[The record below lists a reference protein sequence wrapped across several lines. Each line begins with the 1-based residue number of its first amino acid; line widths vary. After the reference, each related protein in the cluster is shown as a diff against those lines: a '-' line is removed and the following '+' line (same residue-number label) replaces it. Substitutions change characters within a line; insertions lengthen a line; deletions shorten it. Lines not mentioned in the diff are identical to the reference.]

1 MNEDIGMTSDDY
13 IAQRLDAQIAWY
25 DRKSVR
31 SQRWHKSLRII
42 EIVVAASIPF
52 MVGYIT
58 DARPSVAFIVGLAGV
73 AVAVISGLL
82 AINQYQEH
90 WTEYRTTCESLR
102 HHKYRFLAKA
112 DPYGG
117 DDAFHNLVDNVESLI
132 SKENTNWSEC
142 IKMQSKEHTHG

>member
-1 MNEDIGMTSDDY
+1 MTPDDY
-13 IAQRLDAQIAWY
+13 IAERLDAQIAWY

-31 SQRWHKSLRII
+31 SQGWYKGLRII

-73 AVAVISGLL
+73 TVAVISGLL
-82 AINQYQEH
+82 AINQYQEN

-102 HHKYRFLAKA
+102 HHKYRFLTRA
-112 DPYGG
+112 DPYDS

-132 SKENTNWSEC
+132 SKENTNWSEY
-142 IKMQSKEHTHG
+142 IKAQSKETSHG